1 MHAEW
6 PAHKVWLL
14 ATLCLCMLILYFTQ
28 RMYKVAMQII
38 MLPSCLMSLSRWNC
52 LVFIILKMT
61 GAKAS
66 WPRTESLNIWYAG
79 YIEQA
84 QLTYTYTH
92 AILFVYLLFAGS
104 HSTLVRTSATGS
116 HYCIR
121 QRTYVANE

>member
-1 MHAEW
+1 MRSGQQ
-6 PAHKVWLL
+6 PKFGCRP
-14 ATLCLCMLILYFTQ
+14 LCAGACSCIYFTQ
-28 RMYKVAMQII
+28 RIKVAMQII

-84 QLTYTYTH
+84 QLTYYTYAH

-104 HSTLVRTSATGS
+104 HSTLARTSATGS
-116 HYCIR
+116 RYCTRNVCMLSI
-121 QRTYVANE
+121 